1 MSDYEARAKL
11 WMSPAQNAERFLL
24 PLVTEFASWLRANR
38 DILYQGS
45 ATEGLLRSIDEHLR
59 SCLKNQVTRE
69 CQQLLLFRLLQY
81 DCSYCRHR
89 LNAKH
94 LPAPSGPEICTII
107 VFIALLLLHYLCAS
121 SIGLLYGLQYRTAQY
136 C

>member
-1 MSDYEARAKL
+1 MCRQIVSDYEARAKL

-59 SCLKNQVTRE
+59 SCLKNQV
-69 CQQLLLFRLLQY
+69 
-81 DCSYCRHR
+81 
-89 LNAKH
+89 
-94 LPAPSGPEICTII
+94 P
-107 VFIALLLLHYLCAS
+107 
-121 SIGLLYGLQYRTAQY
+121 
-136 C
+136 